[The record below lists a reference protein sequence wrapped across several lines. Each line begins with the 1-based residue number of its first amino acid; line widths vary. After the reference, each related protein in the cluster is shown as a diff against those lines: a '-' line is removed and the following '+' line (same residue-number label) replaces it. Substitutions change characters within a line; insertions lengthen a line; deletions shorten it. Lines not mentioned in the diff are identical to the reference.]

1 MNVGTVWK
9 MPAEVVTRAVNFSN
23 DLAIGETL
31 SSIVSVIAFDQN
43 GNDVSASIIGPTS
56 PLIQTPAN
64 TTVQIQMQNGT
75 LGASYT
81 ITITVASTASNVYQ
95 ATIVLFIGL
104 SIDLTTL
111 SAVKSWVQISQTSTS
126 DDQIIQDCITAF
138 SAYVLKVTG
147 RGPTDGSI
155 PASSPFVAPVSYDE
169 FYDGSGTLRQ
179 PIRNWPVQSVSSV
192 NVNGQPVPQ
201 STSVNVWGFVVDQ
214 DKRFISIRG
223 GYSATIATFQNYRY
237 QYGRGLPGFNGPGF
251 SNGVQNVEI
260 VYMAGFNGVP
270 FDLEMAARKTVAL
283 NYKRRSWIGQ
293 KSQAMAAGAGT
304 LTYGTWEMDTQ
315 DMRTIDYYTLRVA

>member
-9 MPAEVVTRAVNFSN
+9 MPGEVVTRAVNFAN
-23 DLAIGETL
+23 DLSAGETL
-31 SSIVSVIAFDQN
+31 SSIVSVIALDQS
-43 GNDVSASIIGPTS
+43 GNDVSSSIIGPTA

-64 TTVQIQMQNGT
+64 TTVQIQMRNGT

-111 SAVKSWVQISQTSTS
+111 SAVKSWVQIAQTVTS

-138 SAYVLKVTG
+138 SAYVLKLTG

-179 PIRNWPVQSVSSV
+179 PIRNWPITAVTSV
-192 NVNGQPVPQ
+192 NVNGAAIPA
-201 STSVNVWGFVVDQ
+201 STSIKTWGFVVDQ
-214 DKRFISIRG
+214 DKKFISVRG
-223 GYSATIATFQNYRY
+223 GYSPNVATFQNYRY
-237 QYGRGLPGFNGPGF
+237 QSGRGGFGAQGPGF
-251 SNGVQNVEI
+251 SSGVQNVEV
-260 VYMAGFNGVP
+260 VYTAGFNGVP

-283 NYKRRSWIGQ
+283 NYKRKSWIGQ

-304 LTYGTWEMDTQ
+304 LSYDDFEMSTQ
-315 DMRTIDYYTLRVA
+315 DQRTIQYYRAHNA